1 MWHWNTLNDVKCI
14 DFTFLLFDGK
24 REFQRSKV
32 LAIWEFQNF
41 LCQQPRNRGCWFRTG
56 TLTSLGGSSGS
67 DPPRLRLPSVL
78 WRSRAA
84 PWVQTI
90 CTLDSPEWRNDL
102 NGSRWDGKLQKQL
115 IFVDFRVLNCW
126 HILTHT
132 TQYPYRSRCVYA
144 VTEAS
149 ASGSCPSDVLTGK
162 REAIAPQLT
171 GNQEQTWTHINP
183 Y

>member
-1 MWHWNTLNDVKCI
+1 MWHWNALNDIKCI
-14 DFTFLLFDGK
+14 I
-24 REFQRSKV
+24 QIQKV
-32 LAIWEFQNF
+32 LTSLFFCLMGNGSTDPNIW
-41 LCQQPRNRGCWFRTG
+41 NRGCWFRRTG
-56 TLTSLGGSSGS
+56 TLASLGGSSGS
-67 DPPRLRLPSVL
+67 DPPRLRLPWGVV
-78 WRSRAA
+78 WISRAA

-90 CTLDSPEWRNDL
+90 WTLDSPEWRNYL

-132 TQYPYRSRCVYA
+132 TRYPYRSRCVYA

-171 GNQEQTWTHINP
+171 GNQEQYKSLLDIIRS